1 MCTILYETGCG
12 FNDGDNFS
20 QKSAAGCIA
29 PLKAQNVPRG
39 TIALFCRHALES
51 RVRQPE
57 PDSRAALHQNEQAPP
72 FPAGL
77 ESEGDGLEPATTGS
91 TVRYSNQL
99 SYAPGAYPAAR
110 PLRGRTGGRNLDA
123 SRDKSSPFQPLQPR
137 CRAVGCKILRV
148 VPDVTLVTPATMALL
163 IAAELEVALA
173 ARCGIL
179 KAERAAVLA
188 DA

>member
-12 FNDGDNFS
+12 FNDGTNS
-20 QKSAAGCIA
+20 HK
-29 PLKAQNVPRG
+29 
-39 TIALFCRHALES
+39 
-51 RVRQPE
+51 RVRQDASPLSK
-57 PDSRAALHQNEQAPP
+57 PRMCHVAQLPFSAATHWNRGCGSPNRTLGLLCTKTNKPRRFRQGLKARAT
-72 FPAGL
+72 
-77 ESEGDGLEPATTGS
+77 GLEPATTGS

-137 CRAVGCKILRV
+137 CRTVGCKILRV
-148 VPDVTLVTPATMALL
+148 VPDATLVTPATLALL